1 MGRFLVSTPKVVV
14 VPKNKSFPFHAF
26 RFTFYLLSLCA
37 NINKEKLLD
46 VMLSRRV
53 LRTKVVKA
61 VYAHLQCEGATPA
74 ASEKNLIL
82 SIDRAYD
89 LYFHLLALV
98 PEIAEYA
105 AERIR
110 IGENKKLPTYDDL
123 HPNRKF
129 VENRVV
135 VRLAEDENL
144 QAELKRRKLSWKN
157 HRDLIVAL
165 YNALIRQPFY
175 LKYMASDER
184 SLREDAQLVSDIY
197 MTMLEE
203 FEPLES
209 VLEEQ
214 SALWNDDLGFILTMV
229 SRTIL
234 SIRESH
240 EEIKFLPQFKSDEDL
255 DYAKSLLRNSIA
267 GYDRIS
273 LLLDNSLSNW
283 DIERVAL
290 MDQIILVTA
299 IVEAENFPSIP
310 VRVTMNEYIDIAKCY
325 STNSSGSFINGVLDR
340 IIVRLTEEGK
350 IVKSGKGLL

>member
-1 MGRFLVSTPKVVV
+1 
-14 VPKNKSFPFHAF
+14 
-26 RFTFYLLSLCA
+26 
-37 NINKEKLLD
+37 
-46 VMLSRRV
+46 MLSRRV

-61 VYAHLQCEGATPA
+61 VYAHTQCEDMTPV
-74 ASEKNLIL
+74 ASEKNLVL

-129 VENRVV
+129 VENKVIA
-135 VRLAEDENL
+135 RLNEDEGI
-144 QAELKRRKLSWKN
+144 QAELKARKLSWKS

-175 LKYMASDER
+175 QKYMISEER
-184 SLREDAQLVSDIY
+184 SFREDAQLVSDIY

-203 FEPLES
+203 FEPLDR

-214 SALWNDDLGFILTMV
+214 SILWNDDLGYLLTMV

-234 SIRESH
+234 SMREGH
-240 EEIKFLPQFKSDEDL
+240 EAIKVMPQFKSEEDL
-255 DYAKSLLRNSIA
+255 DYAKALLRYAIG
-267 GYDRIS
+267 GYERIS
-273 LLLDNSLSNW
+273 MLLDNSMQNW

-299 IVEAENFPSIP
+299 IAEAENFPSIP

-325 STNSSGSFINGVLDR
+325 STESSGGFINGLLDK
-340 IIVRLTEEGK
+340 IITRLTDEGK

>member
-1 MGRFLVSTPKVVV
+1 
-14 VPKNKSFPFHAF
+14 
-26 RFTFYLLSLCA
+26 
-37 NINKEKLLD
+37 
-46 VMLSRRV
+46 MLSRRV

-61 VYAHLQCEGATPA
+61 VYAHQQCENMTPVT
-74 ASEKNLIL
+74 SEKNLVL

-129 VENRVV
+129 VENKVIA
-135 VRLAEDENL
+135 RLVEDENL
-144 QAELKRRKLSWKN
+144 QIELSNRKLSWKN

-175 LKYMASDER
+175 QKYMASEER
-184 SLREDAQLVSDIY
+184 SFREDAQLVSDIY

-203 FEPLES
+203 FEPLDS
-209 VLEEQ
+209 ALEEQ
-214 SALWNDDLGFILTMV
+214 SILWNDDLGFLLTMV

-234 SIRESH
+234 SMRESH
-240 EEIKFLPQFKSDEDL
+240 EAIKLMPQFKSEDDL
-255 DYAKSLLRNSIA
+255 DYAKKLLRYSIA

-273 LLLDNSLSNW
+273 LLLDGSMNNW

-290 MDQIILVTA
+290 MDKIILVTA
-299 IVEAENFPSIP
+299 ISEAENFTSIP
-310 VRVTMNEYIDIAKCY
+310 TRVTMNEYIDIAKSY
-325 STNSSGSFINGVLDR
+325 STESSGSFINGILDR
-340 IIVRLTEEGK
+340 IISQLVNDGK
-350 IVKSGKGLL
+350 IVKTGKGLL

>member
-1 MGRFLVSTPKVVV
+1 
-14 VPKNKSFPFHAF
+14 
-26 RFTFYLLSLCA
+26 
-37 NINKEKLLD
+37 
-46 VMLSRRV
+46 MLSRRV

-61 VYAHLQCEGATPA
+61 VYAHTQCEDMTPV
-74 ASEKNLIL
+74 ASEKNLVL

-110 IGENKKLPTYDDL
+110 IGENKKLPTYEDL

-129 VENRVV
+129 VENKVIA
-135 VRLAEDENL
+135 RLNEDEGI
-144 QAELKRRKLSWKN
+144 QAELKARKLSWKN

-175 LKYMASDER
+175 QKYMISEER
-184 SLREDAQLVSDIY
+184 SFREDAQLVSDIY

-203 FEPLES
+203 FEPLDR

-214 SALWNDDLGFILTMV
+214 SILWNDDLGFLLTMV

-234 SIRESH
+234 SMREAH
-240 EEIKFLPQFKSDEDL
+240 EAIKLMPQFKSEEDL
-255 DYAKSLLRNSIA
+255 DYAKSLLRNAIA
-267 GYDRIS
+267 GFERIS
-273 LLLDNSLSNW
+273 LLLDNSMQNW

-290 MDQIILVTA
+290 MDQIILITA
-299 IVEAENFPSIP
+299 IAEAENFPSIP

-325 STNSSGSFINGVLDR
+325 STDSSGGFINGLLDK
-340 IIVRLTEEGK
+340 IISRLTEEGK

>member
-1 MGRFLVSTPKVVV
+1 
-14 VPKNKSFPFHAF
+14 
-26 RFTFYLLSLCA
+26 
-37 NINKEKLLD
+37 
-46 VMLSRRV
+46 MLSRRL

-61 VYAHLQCEGATPA
+61 VYAHTQCEGLTPA
-74 ASEKNLIL
+74 ASEKNLVL

-129 VENRVV
+129 VENKVIA
-135 VRLAEDENL
+135 RLAEDENL
-144 QAELKRRKLSWKN
+144 QAEINSRKLSWKN

-165 YNALIRQPFY
+165 YNALIRQTFY
-175 LKYMASDER
+175 QKYMANAER
-184 SLREDAQLVSDIY
+184 SFREDAQLVSDIY

-209 VLEEQ
+209 ALEEQ
-214 SALWNDDLGFILTMV
+214 SILWNDDLGFLLTMV

-234 SIRESH
+234 SMRESH
-240 EEIKFLPQFKSDEDL
+240 ESIKLLPQFKSEEDL
-255 DYAKSLLRNSIA
+255 DYAKTLMRYTIA
-267 GYDRIS
+267 SYERIS
-273 LLLDNSLSNW
+273 LLLDQSMNNW

-290 MDQIILVTA
+290 MDKIILITA
-299 IVEAENFPSIP
+299 IAEAENFTSIP
-310 VRVTMNEYIDIAKCY
+310 VRVTMNEYIDISKYY
-325 STNSSGSFINGVLDR
+325 STESSGGFINGILDR
-340 IIVRLTEEGK
+340 IISTLTSEGK

>member
-1 MGRFLVSTPKVVV
+1 
-14 VPKNKSFPFHAF
+14 
-26 RFTFYLLSLCA
+26 
-37 NINKEKLLD
+37 
-46 VMLSRRV
+46 MLSRRI

-61 VYAHLQCEGATPA
+61 VYAHTQCEDLTPA
-74 ASEKNLIL
+74 ASEKNLLL

-129 VENRVV
+129 VENKVIA
-135 VRLAEDENL
+135 RLNEDEEL
-144 QAELKRRKLSWKN
+144 QAQLKARKLSWAN

-175 LKYMASDER
+175 QKYMLSPER
-184 SLREDAQLVSDIY
+184 SFREDAQLVSDIY

-203 FEPLES
+203 FEPLDR

-214 SALWNDDLGFILTMV
+214 SILWNDDLGFILTMV

-234 SIRESH
+234 SMREAH
-240 EEIKFLPQFKSDEDL
+240 EAIKLMPQFKSEEDL
-255 DYAKSLLRNSIA
+255 DYAKSLLRNAIA
-267 GYDRIS
+267 GFERIS
-273 LLLDNSLSNW
+273 LLLDNSMQNW

-290 MDQIILVTA
+290 MDQIILITA
-299 IVEAENFPSIP
+299 IAEAENFPSIP

-325 STNSSGSFINGVLDR
+325 STDSSGGFINGLLDR
-340 IIVRLTEEGK
+340 IIARLTEEGK

>member
-1 MGRFLVSTPKVVV
+1 
-14 VPKNKSFPFHAF
+14 
-26 RFTFYLLSLCA
+26 
-37 NINKEKLLD
+37 
-46 VMLSRRV
+46 MLSRRV

-61 VYAHLQCEGATPA
+61 VYAHTQCEGLTPV
-74 ASEKNLIL
+74 ASEKNLVA
-82 SIDRAYD
+82 SIDKAYD

-129 VENRVV
+129 VENKVIA
-135 VRLAEDENL
+135 RLNEDEEL
-144 QAELKRRKLSWKN
+144 QAQLKARKLSWAN

-175 LKYMASDER
+175 QKYMLSPER
-184 SLREDAQLVSDIY
+184 SFREDAQLVSDIY

-203 FEPLES
+203 FEPLDR

-214 SALWNDDLGFILTMV
+214 SILWNDDLGFLLTMV

-234 SIRESH
+234 SMREAH
-240 EEIKFLPQFKSDEDL
+240 EAIKLMPQFKSEEDL
-255 DYAKSLLRNSIA
+255 DYAKSLLRNAIA
-267 GYDRIS
+267 GFERIS
-273 LLLDNSLSNW
+273 LLLDNSMQNW

-290 MDQIILVTA
+290 MDQIILITA
-299 IVEAENFPSIP
+299 IAEAENFPSIP

-325 STNSSGSFINGVLDR
+325 STDSSGGFINGLLDK
-340 IIVRLTEEGK
+340 IISRLTEEGK

>member
-1 MGRFLVSTPKVVV
+1 
-14 VPKNKSFPFHAF
+14 
-26 RFTFYLLSLCA
+26 
-37 NINKEKLLD
+37 
-46 VMLSRRV
+46 MLSRRL

-61 VYAHLQCEGATPA
+61 VYAHMQCEGATPM
-74 ASEKNLIL
+74 ASEKSLL
-82 SIDRAYD
+82 QSIDRAYD

-135 VRLAEDENL
+135 VRLAEDEAL
-144 QAELKRRKLSWKN
+144 QAELKSRKLSWAN
-157 HRDLIVAL
+157 NEDLIVAL

-175 LKYMASDER
+175 QKYMLSEER
-184 SLREDAQLVSDIY
+184 SFREDAQLVSDIY
-197 MTMLEE
+197 MNMLEE

-209 VLEEQ
+209 ALEEQ
-214 SALWNDDLGFILTMV
+214 SVLWNDDLGFMLTMV

-234 SIRESH
+234 SMREAH
-240 EEIKFLPQFKSDEDL
+240 ESIKLMPQFKSEEDL
-255 DYAKSLLRNSIA
+255 DYSKSLLRNTIA
-267 GYDRIS
+267 SYERVA
-273 LLLDNSLSNW
+273 LMLDNSMSNW

-290 MDQIILVTA
+290 MDKIILITA
-299 IVEAENFPSIP
+299 IAEAENFPSIP
-310 VRVTMNEYIDIAKCY
+310 VRVTMNEFIDIAKCY
-325 STNSSGSFINGVLDR
+325 STSSSGSFINGVLDKM
-340 IIVRLTEEGK
+340 ISQLVEEGK

>member
-1 MGRFLVSTPKVVV
+1 
-14 VPKNKSFPFHAF
+14 
-26 RFTFYLLSLCA
+26 
-37 NINKEKLLD
+37 
-46 VMLSRRV
+46 MLSRRI

-61 VYAHLQCEGATPA
+61 VYAHTQCEGLTPV
-74 ASEKNLIL
+74 ASEKNLVL

-129 VENRVV
+129 VDNKVIA
-135 VRLAEDENL
+135 RLVEDEGL
-144 QAELKRRKLSWKN
+144 QAEISARKLSWKDN
-157 HRDLIVAL
+157 RDLIVAL
-165 YNALIRQPFY
+165 YNALVRQPFY
-175 LKYMASDER
+175 MKYMASDEC
-184 SLREDAQLVSDIY
+184 SFREDAQLVSDIY

-209 VLEEQ
+209 ALEAQ
-214 SALWNDDLGFILTMV
+214 SILWNDDLGFILTMV

-234 SIRESH
+234 SMRESH
-240 EEIKFLPQFKSDEDL
+240 EEIKLMEQFKSEDDL
-255 DYAKSLLRNSIA
+255 DYAKTLLRYTIA
-267 GYDRIS
+267 GYERIS
-273 LLLDNSLSNW
+273 LLLDNSLQNW

-290 MDQIILVTA
+290 MDQIILITA
-299 IVEAENFPSIP
+299 IAEAESFSSIP

-325 STNSSGSFINGVLDR
+325 STNSSGGFINGILDR
-340 IIVRLTEEGK
+340 IIARLTDEGK

>member
-1 MGRFLVSTPKVVV
+1 
-14 VPKNKSFPFHAF
+14 
-26 RFTFYLLSLCA
+26 
-37 NINKEKLLD
+37 
-46 VMLSRRV
+46 MLSRRI

-61 VYAHLQCEGATPA
+61 VYAHTQCENITPLT
-74 ASEKNLIL
+74 SEKNLVL

-129 VENRVV
+129 VENKVV
-135 VRLAEDENL
+135 ARLAEDENL
-144 QAELKRRKLSWKN
+144 QVELKNRKLSWSN

-165 YNALIRQPFY
+165 YNALIRQPFFQ
-175 LKYMASDER
+175 KYMLSEER
-184 SLREDAQLVSDIY
+184 SFREDAQLVSDIY

-203 FEPLES
+203 FEPLDR

-214 SALWNDDLGFILTMV
+214 SILWNDDLGFLLTMV

-234 SIRESH
+234 SMREKH
-240 EEIKFLPQFKSDEDL
+240 ESIKLMPQFKSEEDL
-255 DYAKSLLRNSIA
+255 DYAKSLLRHAIA
-267 GYDRIS
+267 SHERIS
-273 LLLDNSLSNW
+273 LLLDNSMKNW

-290 MDQIILVTA
+290 MDKLILVTA
-299 IVEAENFPSIP
+299 IAEAENFPSIP

-325 STNSSGSFINGVLDR
+325 STESSGGFINGLLDK
-340 IIVRLTEEGK
+340 IIARLTDEGK

>member
-1 MGRFLVSTPKVVV
+1 
-14 VPKNKSFPFHAF
+14 
-26 RFTFYLLSLCA
+26 
-37 NINKEKLLD
+37 
-46 VMLSRRV
+46 MLSRRI

-61 VYAHLQCEGATPA
+61 VYAHTQCEGITPA
-74 ASEKNLIL
+74 ASEKNLVA
-82 SIDRAYD
+82 SINKAYD

-129 VENRVV
+129 VDNKVIA
-135 VRLAEDENL
+135 RLVEDGGL
-144 QAELKRRKLSWKN
+144 QAEISARKLSWKDN
-157 HRDLIVAL
+157 RDLIVAL
-165 YNALIRQPFY
+165 YNALVRQPFY
-175 LKYMASDER
+175 MKYMASDEC
-184 SLREDAQLVSDIY
+184 SFREDAQLVSDIY

-209 VLEEQ
+209 ALEAQ
-214 SALWNDDLGFILTMV
+214 SILWNDDLGFILTMV

-234 SIRESH
+234 SMRESH
-240 EEIKFLPQFKSDEDL
+240 EEIKLMEQFKSEDDL
-255 DYAKSLLRNSIA
+255 DYAKTLLRYTIA
-267 GYDRIS
+267 GYERIS
-273 LLLDNSLSNW
+273 LLLDNSLQNW

-290 MDQIILVTA
+290 MDQIILITA
-299 IVEAENFPSIP
+299 IAEAESFSSIP

-325 STNSSGSFINGVLDR
+325 STLSSGGFINGILDR
-340 IIVRLTEEGK
+340 IIARLTDEGK

>member
-1 MGRFLVSTPKVVV
+1 LTPV
-14 VPKNKSFPFHAF
+14 
-26 RFTFYLLSLCA
+26 
-37 NINKEKLLD
+37 
-46 VMLSRRV
+46 
-53 LRTKVVKA
+53 
-61 VYAHLQCEGATPA
+61 
-74 ASEKNLIL
+74 ASEKNLVL

-129 VENRVV
+129 VENKVV
-135 VRLAEDENL
+135 VRLAEDEEL
-144 QAELKRRKLSWKN
+144 QAELKARKLSWKN

-175 LKYMASDER
+175 QKYMLSEER
-184 SLREDAQLVSDIY
+184 SFREDAQLVSDIY

-209 VLEEQ
+209 ALEEQ
-214 SALWNDDLGFILTMV
+214 SALWNDDLGFLLTMV
-229 SRTIL
+229 SRTVL
-234 SIRESH
+234 SMRETH
-240 EEIKFLPQFKSDEDL
+240 ESIKLMPQFKSDEDL
-255 DYAKSLLRNSIA
+255 DYAKTLLRNAIA

-273 LLLDNSLSNW
+273 LLLDNSMNNW

-299 IVEAENFPSIP
+299 IAEAENFPSIP

-325 STNSSGSFINGVLDR
+325 STASSGSFINGVLDK
-340 IIVRLTEEGK
+340 IISSLTAEGK

>member
-1 MGRFLVSTPKVVV
+1 
-14 VPKNKSFPFHAF
+14 
-26 RFTFYLLSLCA
+26 
-37 NINKEKLLD
+37 
-46 VMLSRRV
+46 MLSRRI

-61 VYAHLQCEGATPA
+61 VYAHTQCEGLTPV
-74 ASEKNLIL
+74 ASEKNLVL

-129 VENRVV
+129 VENKVIA
-135 VRLAEDENL
+135 RLNEDEEL
-144 QAELKRRKLSWKN
+144 QAQLKARKLSWAN

-175 LKYMASDER
+175 QKYMASEER
-184 SLREDAQLVSDIY
+184 SFREDAQLVSDIY

-203 FEPLES
+203 FEPLDR

-214 SALWNDDLGFILTMV
+214 SILWNDDLGFLLTMV

-234 SIRESH
+234 SMREHH
-240 EEIKFLPQFKSDEDL
+240 EAIKLMPQFKSEEDL
-255 DYAKSLLRNSIA
+255 DYAKSLLRNAIA
-267 GYDRIS
+267 GFERIS
-273 LLLDNSLSNW
+273 LLLDNSMQNW

-299 IVEAENFPSIP
+299 IAEAENFPSIP

-325 STNSSGSFINGVLDR
+325 STDSSGGFINGLLDR
-340 IIVRLTEEGK
+340 IIARLTDEGK

>member
-1 MGRFLVSTPKVVV
+1 
-14 VPKNKSFPFHAF
+14 
-26 RFTFYLLSLCA
+26 
-37 NINKEKLLD
+37 
-46 VMLSRRV
+46 MLSRRI

-61 VYAHLQCEGATPA
+61 VYAHTQCEGLTPV
-74 ASEKNLIL
+74 ASEKNLVT
-82 SIDRAYD
+82 SIDKAYD

-98 PEIAEYA
+98 SEIAEYA

-129 VENRVV
+129 VENKVIA
-135 VRLAEDENL
+135 RLNEDEEL
-144 QAELKRRKLSWKN
+144 QAQLKARKLSWAN

-165 YNALIRQPFY
+165 YNALNRQPFY
-175 LKYMASDER
+175 MKYMASDER
-184 SLREDAQLVSDIY
+184 SFREDAQLVSDIY

-203 FEPLES
+203 FEPLDR

-214 SALWNDDLGFILTMV
+214 SILWNDDLGFLLTMV

-234 SIRESH
+234 SMREAH
-240 EEIKFLPQFKSDEDL
+240 EAIKLMPQFKSEEDL
-255 DYAKSLLRNSIA
+255 DYAKSLLRNAIA
-267 GYDRIS
+267 GFERIS
-273 LLLDNSLSNW
+273 LLLDNSMQNW

-290 MDQIILVTA
+290 MDQIILITA
-299 IVEAENFPSIP
+299 IAEAENFPSIP

-325 STNSSGSFINGVLDR
+325 STDSSGGFINGLLDR
-340 IIVRLTEEGK
+340 IIARLTDEGK

>member
-1 MGRFLVSTPKVVV
+1 M
-14 VPKNKSFPFHAF
+14 
-26 RFTFYLLSLCA
+26 
-37 NINKEKLLD
+37 
-46 VMLSRRV
+46 
-53 LRTKVVKA
+53 
-61 VYAHLQCEGATPA
+61 YAHTQCEGLTPV
-74 ASEKNLIL
+74 ASEKNLVL

-129 VENRVV
+129 VENKVV
-135 VRLAEDENL
+135 VRLAEDEEL
-144 QAELKRRKLSWKN
+144 QAELKARKLSWKN

-175 LKYMASDER
+175 QKYMLSKER
-184 SLREDAQLVSDIY
+184 SFREDAQLVSDIY

-203 FEPLES
+203 FEPLDR

-214 SALWNDDLGFILTMV
+214 SILWNDDLGFLLTMV
-229 SRTIL
+229 SRTVL
-234 SIRESH
+234 SMREHH
-240 EEIKFLPQFKSDEDL
+240 ESIKFMPQFKSDEDL
-255 DYAKSLLRNSIA
+255 DYAKSLLRFAIA
-267 GYDRIS
+267 GYERIS
-273 LLLDNSLSNW
+273 MLLDNSMQNW

-299 IVEAENFPSIP
+299 IAEAENFPSIP

-325 STNSSGSFINGVLDR
+325 STESSGSFINGLLDR
-340 IIVRLTEEGK
+340 LISQLTEEGK

>member
-1 MGRFLVSTPKVVV
+1 
-14 VPKNKSFPFHAF
+14 
-26 RFTFYLLSLCA
+26 
-37 NINKEKLLD
+37 
-46 VMLSRRV
+46 MLSRRV

-61 VYAHLQCEGATPA
+61 VYAHTQCEGLTPA
-74 ASEKNLIL
+74 ASEKNLVL

-129 VENRVV
+129 VENKVIA
-135 VRLAEDENL
+135 RLNEDEGL
-144 QAELKRRKLSWKN
+144 QAELKARKLSWAN

-165 YNALIRQPFY
+165 YNALVRQPFY
-175 LKYMASDER
+175 QKYMLSEER
-184 SLREDAQLVSDIY
+184 SFREDAQLVSDIY

-203 FEPLES
+203 FEPLDR

-214 SALWNDDLGFILTMV
+214 SILWNDDLGYLLTMV

-234 SIRESH
+234 SMREHH
-240 EEIKFLPQFKSDEDL
+240 EAVKLMPQFKSEEDL
-255 DYAKSLLRNSIA
+255 DYAKALLRYAIA
-267 GYDRIS
+267 GYERIS
-273 LLLDNSLSNW
+273 MLLDNSMQNW

-290 MDQIILVTA
+290 MDKIILVTA
-299 IVEAENFPSIP
+299 IAEAENFPSIP

-325 STNSSGSFINGVLDR
+325 STESSGGFINGLLDR
-340 IIVRLTEEGK
+340 IIARLTEEGK

>member
-1 MGRFLVSTPKVVV
+1 
-14 VPKNKSFPFHAF
+14 
-26 RFTFYLLSLCA
+26 
-37 NINKEKLLD
+37 
-46 VMLSRRV
+46 MLSRRV

-61 VYAHLQCEGATPA
+61 VYAHIQCEGLTPVV
-74 ASEKNLIL
+74 SEKNLVT

-98 PEIAEYA
+98 PEVAEYA

-129 VENRVV
+129 VENKVIL
-135 VRLAEDENL
+135 RLAEDEGL
-144 QAELKRRKLSWKN
+144 RTELKARKLSWKD

-175 LKYMASDER
+175 QKYMLSEVR
-184 SLREDAQLVSDIY
+184 SFREDAQLVSDIY

-203 FEPLES
+203 FEPLET

-214 SALWNDDLGFILTMV
+214 SVLWNDDLGFLLTMV

-234 SIRESH
+234 SMSEKRDT
-240 EEIKFLPQFKSDEDL
+240 IKLMPQFKSDEDL
-255 DYAKSLLRNSIA
+255 DYAKSLLRYAIA

-273 LLLDNSLSNW
+273 LLLDNSMRNW

-290 MDQIILVTA
+290 MDKIILVTA
-299 IVEAENFPSIP
+299 IAEAENFPSIP

-325 STNSSGSFINGVLDR
+325 STESSGSFINGVLDR
-340 IIVRLTEEGK
+340 MINQLTEEGK

>member
-1 MGRFLVSTPKVVV
+1 
-14 VPKNKSFPFHAF
+14 
-26 RFTFYLLSLCA
+26 
-37 NINKEKLLD
+37 
-46 VMLSRRV
+46 MLSRRI

-61 VYAHLQCEGATPA
+61 VYAHTQCEGLTPV
-74 ASEKNLIL
+74 ASEKNLVT
-82 SIDRAYD
+82 SIDKAYD

-129 VENRVV
+129 VENKVV
-135 VRLAEDENL
+135 VRLAEDEEL
-144 QAELKRRKLSWKN
+144 QAQLKARKLSWAN

-175 LKYMASDER
+175 QKYMASEER
-184 SLREDAQLVSDIY
+184 SFRQDAQLVSDIY

-209 VLEEQ
+209 ALEAQ
-214 SALWNDDLGFILTMV
+214 SILWNDDLGYLLTMV
-229 SRTIL
+229 SRTVL
-234 SIRESH
+234 SMREGH
-240 EEIKFLPQFKSDEDL
+240 DAIKFMEQFKSEEDL
-255 DYAKSLLRNSIA
+255 DYAKALLRFTIA
-267 GYDRIS
+267 SYDRIS
-273 LLLDNSLSNW
+273 LLLDNSMQNW

-290 MDQIILVTA
+290 MDQIILITA
-299 IVEAENFPSIP
+299 IAEAENFPSIP

-325 STNSSGSFINGVLDR
+325 STESSGSFINGILDR
-340 IIVRLTEEGK
+340 IITRLTEEGK

>member
-1 MGRFLVSTPKVVV
+1 
-14 VPKNKSFPFHAF
+14 
-26 RFTFYLLSLCA
+26 
-37 NINKEKLLD
+37 
-46 VMLSRRV
+46 MLSRRV

-61 VYAHLQCEGATPA
+61 VYAHTQCEGLTPA
-74 ASEKNLIL
+74 ASEKNLVN
-82 SIDRAYD
+82 SIDKAYD

-129 VENRVV
+129 VENKVIA
-135 VRLAEDENL
+135 RLNEDEEL
-144 QAELKRRKLSWKN
+144 QAQLKARKLSWAN

-175 LKYMASDER
+175 MKYMASDER
-184 SLREDAQLVSDIY
+184 SFREDAQLVSDIY

-203 FEPLES
+203 FEPLDR

-214 SALWNDDLGFILTMV
+214 SILWNDDLGFLLTMV

-234 SIRESH
+234 SMREAH
-240 EEIKFLPQFKSDEDL
+240 EAIKLMPQFKSEEDL
-255 DYAKSLLRNSIA
+255 DYAKSLLRYTIA

-273 LLLDNSLSNW
+273 LLLDNSMNNW

-299 IVEAENFPSIP
+299 IAEAENFTSIP

-325 STNSSGSFINGVLDR
+325 STDSSGGFINGLLDR
-340 IIVRLTEEGK
+340 IIARLTDEGK

>member
-1 MGRFLVSTPKVVV
+1 
-14 VPKNKSFPFHAF
+14 
-26 RFTFYLLSLCA
+26 
-37 NINKEKLLD
+37 
-46 VMLSRRV
+46 MLSRRV

-61 VYAHLQCEGATPA
+61 VYAHTQCEGLTPV
-74 ASEKNLIL
+74 ASEKNLVA
-82 SIDRAYD
+82 SIDKAYD

-129 VENRVV
+129 VENKVIA
-135 VRLAEDENL
+135 RLNEDEEL
-144 QAELKRRKLSWKN
+144 QAQLKARKLSWAN

-175 LKYMASDER
+175 MKYMASDER
-184 SLREDAQLVSDIY
+184 SFREDAQLVSDIY

-203 FEPLES
+203 FEPLDR

-214 SALWNDDLGFILTMV
+214 SILWNDDLGFLLTMV

-234 SIRESH
+234 SMREAH
-240 EEIKFLPQFKSDEDL
+240 EAIKLMPQFKSEEDL
-255 DYAKSLLRNSIA
+255 DYAKSLLRNAIA
-267 GYDRIS
+267 GFERIS
-273 LLLDNSLSNW
+273 LLLDNSMQNW

-290 MDQIILVTA
+290 MDQIILITA
-299 IVEAENFPSIP
+299 IAEAENFPSIP

-325 STNSSGSFINGVLDR
+325 STDSSGGFINGLLDR
-340 IIVRLTEEGK
+340 IIARLTEEGK

>member
-1 MGRFLVSTPKVVV
+1 
-14 VPKNKSFPFHAF
+14 
-26 RFTFYLLSLCA
+26 
-37 NINKEKLLD
+37 
-46 VMLSRRV
+46 MLSRRV

-61 VYAHLQCEGATPA
+61 VYAHMQCEGLTPV
-74 ASEKNLIL
+74 ASEKNLVL

-129 VENRVV
+129 VQNKVV
-135 VRLAEDENL
+135 VRLAEDELL
-144 QAELKRRKLSWKN
+144 QAELKKRKLSWTN
-157 HRDLIVAL
+157 NRDLIVAL
-165 YNALIRQPFY
+165 YNALVRQPFY
-175 LKYMASDER
+175 QKYMLSEQH
-184 SLREDAQLVSDIY
+184 SFREDAQLVSDIY

-203 FEPLES
+203 FEPLENA
-209 VLEEQ
+209 LEEQ
-214 SALWNDDLGFILTMV
+214 SVLWNDDLGFLLTMV

-234 SIRESH
+234 SMRENH
-240 EEIKFLPQFKSDEDL
+240 ETIKLMPQFKSDEDL
-255 DYAKSLLRNSIA
+255 DYAKSLLRYTIA

-273 LLLDNSLSNW
+273 MLIDNTMSNW

-299 IVEAENFPSIP
+299 IAEAENFPSIP

-325 STNSSGSFINGVLDR
+325 STESSGSFINGLLDK
-340 IIVRLTEEGK
+340 IISQLTEDGE

>member
-1 MGRFLVSTPKVVV
+1 
-14 VPKNKSFPFHAF
+14 
-26 RFTFYLLSLCA
+26 
-37 NINKEKLLD
+37 
-46 VMLSRRV
+46 MLSRRV

-61 VYAHLQCEGATPA
+61 VYAHTQCEGLTPV
-74 ASEKNLIL
+74 ASEKNLVA
-82 SIDRAYD
+82 SIDKAYD

-129 VENRVV
+129 VENKVIA
-135 VRLAEDENL
+135 RLNEDEEL
-144 QAELKRRKLSWKN
+144 QAQLKARKLSWAN

-175 LKYMASDER
+175 MKYMASDER
-184 SLREDAQLVSDIY
+184 SFREDAQLVSDIY

-203 FEPLES
+203 FEPLDR

-214 SALWNDDLGFILTMV
+214 SILWNDDLGFLLTMV

-234 SIRESH
+234 SMREAH
-240 EEIKFLPQFKSDEDL
+240 EAVKLMPQFKSEEDL
-255 DYAKSLLRNSIA
+255 DYAKSLLRNAIA
-267 GYDRIS
+267 GFERIS
-273 LLLDNSLSNW
+273 LLLDNSMQNW

-299 IVEAENFPSIP
+299 IAEAENFPSIP

-325 STNSSGSFINGVLDR
+325 STDSSGGFINGLLDK
-340 IIVRLTEEGK
+340 IISRLTEEGK

>member
-1 MGRFLVSTPKVVV
+1 
-14 VPKNKSFPFHAF
+14 
-26 RFTFYLLSLCA
+26 
-37 NINKEKLLD
+37 
-46 VMLSRRV
+46 MLSRRV

-61 VYAHLQCEGATPA
+61 VYAHTQCEGITPVT
-74 ASEKNLIL
+74 SEKNLVL

-129 VENRVV
+129 VENKVIA
-135 VRLAEDENL
+135 RLSEDEEL
-144 QAELKRRKLSWKN
+144 QAQLKARKLSWAN

-175 LKYMASDER
+175 QKYMLSEER
-184 SLREDAQLVSDIY
+184 SFREDAQLVSDIY

-203 FEPLES
+203 FEPLDR

-214 SALWNDDLGFILTMV
+214 SILWNDDLGYLLTMV

-234 SIRESH
+234 SMREHH
-240 EEIKFLPQFKSDEDL
+240 EAIKLMPQFKSEEDL
-255 DYAKSLLRNSIA
+255 DYAKSLLRYAIG
-267 GYDRIS
+267 GYERIS
-273 LLLDNSLSNW
+273 MLLDNSMQNW

-299 IVEAENFPSIP
+299 IAEAENFPSIP

-325 STNSSGSFINGVLDR
+325 STESSGGFINGLLDR
-340 IIVRLTEEGK
+340 IIARLTEEGK

>member
-1 MGRFLVSTPKVVV
+1 
-14 VPKNKSFPFHAF
+14 
-26 RFTFYLLSLCA
+26 
-37 NINKEKLLD
+37 
-46 VMLSRRV
+46 MLSRRI

-61 VYAHLQCEGATPA
+61 VYAHTQCEGITPV
-74 ASEKNLIL
+74 ASEKNLVA
-82 SIDRAYD
+82 SINKAYD

-129 VENRVV
+129 VDNKVIA
-135 VRLAEDENL
+135 RLVEDEGL
-144 QAELKRRKLSWKN
+144 QSEIAARKLSWKDN
-157 HRDLIVAL
+157 RDLIVAL
-165 YNALIRQPFY
+165 YNALVRQPFY
-175 LKYMASDER
+175 MKYMASDER
-184 SLREDAQLVSDIY
+184 SFREDAQLVSDIY

-209 VLEEQ
+209 ALEAQ
-214 SALWNDDLGFILTMV
+214 SILWNDDLGFILTMV

-234 SIRESH
+234 SMRESH
-240 EEIKFLPQFKSDEDL
+240 EEIKLMEQFKSEEDL
-255 DYAKSLLRNSIA
+255 DYAKTLLRYAVA
-267 GYDRIS
+267 GYERIS
-273 LLLDNSLSNW
+273 LMLDNSLQNW

-290 MDQIILVTA
+290 MDQIILITA
-299 IVEAENFPSIP
+299 IAEAESFASIP

-325 STNSSGSFINGVLDR
+325 STESSGGFINGILDR
-340 IIVRLTEEGK
+340 IIARLTDEGK

>member
-1 MGRFLVSTPKVVV
+1 
-14 VPKNKSFPFHAF
+14 
-26 RFTFYLLSLCA
+26 
-37 NINKEKLLD
+37 
-46 VMLSRRV
+46 MLSRRI

-61 VYAHLQCEGATPA
+61 VYAHTQCENITPLT
-74 ASEKNLIL
+74 SEKNLVL

-129 VENRVV
+129 VENKVV
-135 VRLAEDENL
+135 ARLAEDENL
-144 QAELKRRKLSWKN
+144 QVELKNRKLSWSN

-175 LKYMASDER
+175 QKYMLSEER
-184 SLREDAQLVSDIY
+184 SFREDAQLVSDIY

-203 FEPLES
+203 FEPLDR

-214 SALWNDDLGFILTMV
+214 SILWNDDLGFLLTMV

-234 SIRESH
+234 SMREKH
-240 EEIKFLPQFKSDEDL
+240 ESIKLMPQFKSEEDL
-255 DYAKSLLRNSIA
+255 DYAKSLLRHAIA
-267 GYDRIS
+267 SHERIS
-273 LLLDNSLSNW
+273 LLLDNSMKNW

-290 MDQIILVTA
+290 MDKLILVTA
-299 IVEAENFPSIP
+299 IAEAENFPSIP

-325 STNSSGSFINGVLDR
+325 STESSGSFINGILDR
-340 IIVRLTEEGK
+340 IISQLTAEGK
-350 IVKSGKGLL
+350 IIKSGKGLL

>member
-1 MGRFLVSTPKVVV
+1 
-14 VPKNKSFPFHAF
+14 
-26 RFTFYLLSLCA
+26 
-37 NINKEKLLD
+37 
-46 VMLSRRV
+46 MLSRRI

-61 VYAHLQCEGATPA
+61 VYAYTQCEGITPV
-74 ASEKNLIL
+74 ASEKNLVA
-82 SIDRAYD
+82 SINKAYD

-129 VENRVV
+129 IENKVIA
-135 VRLAEDENL
+135 RLVEDEGL
-144 QAELKRRKLSWKN
+144 QEELKNRKLSWAN

-165 YNALIRQPFY
+165 YNALIRQTFY
-175 LKYMASDER
+175 QKYMQSEER
-184 SLREDAQLVSDIY
+184 SFRQDAQLVSDIY

-209 VLEEQ
+209 ALEAQ
-214 SALWNDDLGFILTMV
+214 SILWNDDLGFLLTMV

-234 SIRESH
+234 SMREGH
-240 EEIKFLPQFKSDEDL
+240 EAIKLMPQFKSEEDL

-267 GYDRIS
+267 SYDRIS
-273 LLLDNSLSNW
+273 LLLDNAMNNW

-290 MDQIILVTA
+290 MDKIILVTA
-299 IVEAENFPSIP
+299 IAEAENFPSIP

-325 STNSSGSFINGVLDR
+325 STESSGGFINGILDK
-340 IIVRLTEEGK
+340 IIARLTDEGK

>member
-1 MGRFLVSTPKVVV
+1 
-14 VPKNKSFPFHAF
+14 
-26 RFTFYLLSLCA
+26 
-37 NINKEKLLD
+37 
-46 VMLSRRV
+46 MLSRRI

-61 VYAHLQCEGATPA
+61 VYAHTQCEDLTPA
-74 ASEKNLIL
+74 ISEKNLVL
-82 SIDRAYD
+82 SINRAYD

-129 VENRVV
+129 VENKVV
-135 VRLAEDENL
+135 VRLAEDEEL
-144 QAELKRRKLSWKN
+144 QAELKSRKLSWKN

-175 LKYMASDER
+175 QKYMQSADR
-184 SLREDAQLVSDIY
+184 SFREDAQLVSDIY

-203 FEPLES
+203 FEPLDR

-214 SALWNDDLGFILTMV
+214 SILWNDDLGFLLTMV

-234 SIRESH
+234 SMRESH
-240 EEIKFLPQFKSDEDL
+240 EAVKFLPQFKSDEDL
-255 DYAKSLLRNSIA
+255 EFAKSLLRNSIA
-267 GYDRIS
+267 SYERIS
-273 LLLDNSLSNW
+273 LLLDNSMKNW

-290 MDQIILVTA
+290 MDQIIL
-299 IVEAENFPSIP
+299 IVALSEAENFPSIP

-325 STNSSGSFINGVLDR
+325 STESSGGFINGLLDK
-340 IIVRLTEEGK
+340 IISRLTEEGK

>member
-1 MGRFLVSTPKVVV
+1 
-14 VPKNKSFPFHAF
+14 
-26 RFTFYLLSLCA
+26 
-37 NINKEKLLD
+37 
-46 VMLSRRV
+46 MLSRRI

-61 VYAHLQCEGATPA
+61 VYAHTQCEGITPV
-74 ASEKNLIL
+74 ASEKNLVA
-82 SIDRAYD
+82 SINKAYD

-129 VENRVV
+129 VENKVIA
-135 VRLAEDENL
+135 RLNEDEEL
-144 QAELKRRKLSWKN
+144 QAQLKARKLSWAN

-175 LKYMASDER
+175 MKYMASDER
-184 SLREDAQLVSDIY
+184 SFREDAQLVSDIY

-203 FEPLES
+203 FEPLDR

-214 SALWNDDLGFILTMV
+214 SILWNDDLGFLLTMV
-229 SRTIL
+229 SRTTL
-234 SIRESH
+234 SMREAH
-240 EEIKFLPQFKSDEDL
+240 EAIKLMPQFKSEEDL
-255 DYAKSLLRNSIA
+255 DYAKSLLRNAIT
-267 GYDRIS
+267 GFERIS
-273 LLLDNSLSNW
+273 LLLDNSMQNW

-290 MDQIILVTA
+290 MDQIILITA
-299 IVEAENFPSIP
+299 IAEAENFPSIP

-325 STNSSGSFINGVLDR
+325 STDSSGGFINGLLDR
-340 IIVRLTEEGK
+340 IIARLTDEGK

>member
-1 MGRFLVSTPKVVV
+1 
-14 VPKNKSFPFHAF
+14 
-26 RFTFYLLSLCA
+26 
-37 NINKEKLLD
+37 
-46 VMLSRRV
+46 MLSRRV

-61 VYAHLQCEGATPA
+61 VYAHTQCEDLTPA
-74 ASEKNLIL
+74 ASEKNLVL

-129 VENRVV
+129 VENKVII
-135 VRLAEDENL
+135 RLAEDENL
-144 QAELKRRKLSWKN
+144 QNELKARKLSWKN

-175 LKYMASDER
+175 QKYMLSEER
-184 SLREDAQLVSDIY
+184 SFREDAQFVSDIY
-197 MTMLEE
+197 MTILEE
-203 FEPLES
+203 FEPLET

-214 SALWNDDLGFILTMV
+214 SALWNDDLGFLLTMV
-229 SRTIL
+229 SRTVL
-234 SIRESH
+234 SMRETH
-240 EEIKFLPQFKSDEDL
+240 ETVKLMPQFKSEEDL
-255 DYAKSLLRNSIA
+255 DYAKALLRYTIA

-273 LLLDNSLSNW
+273 LLLDNSMSNW

-290 MDQIILVTA
+290 MDKIILVTA
-299 IVEAENFPSIP
+299 IAEAENFPSIP

-325 STNSSGSFINGVLDR
+325 STASSGSFINGVLDKM
-340 IIVRLTEEGK
+340 INRLTEEGK
-350 IVKSGKGLL
+350 IIKSGKGLL

>member
-1 MGRFLVSTPKVVV
+1 
-14 VPKNKSFPFHAF
+14 
-26 RFTFYLLSLCA
+26 
-37 NINKEKLLD
+37 
-46 VMLSRRV
+46 MLSRRV

-61 VYAHLQCEGATPA
+61 VYAHIQCEGLTPVV
-74 ASEKNLIL
+74 SEKNLVT

-129 VENRVV
+129 VENKVIL
-135 VRLAEDENL
+135 RLAEDEGL
-144 QAELKRRKLSWKN
+144 QTELKARKLSWKD

-175 LKYMASDER
+175 QKYMLSEVR
-184 SLREDAQLVSDIY
+184 SFREDAQLVSDIY

-203 FEPLES
+203 FEPLET

-214 SALWNDDLGFILTMV
+214 SVLWNDDLGFLLTMV

-234 SIRESH
+234 SMSEKRDT
-240 EEIKFLPQFKSDEDL
+240 IKLMPQFKSDEDL
-255 DYAKSLLRNSIA
+255 DYAKSLLRYAIA

-273 LLLDNSLSNW
+273 LLLDNPMRNW

-290 MDQIILVTA
+290 MDKIILVTDIA
-299 IVEAENFPSIP
+299 EAESFPSIP

-325 STNSSGSFINGVLDR
+325 STESSGSFINGVLDR
-340 IIVRLTEEGK
+340 MINQLTEEGK

>member
-1 MGRFLVSTPKVVV
+1 
-14 VPKNKSFPFHAF
+14 
-26 RFTFYLLSLCA
+26 
-37 NINKEKLLD
+37 
-46 VMLSRRV
+46 MLSRRV

-61 VYAHLQCEGATPA
+61 VYAHTQCEGLTPV
-74 ASEKNLIL
+74 ASEKNLVA
-82 SIDRAYD
+82 SIDKAYD

-129 VENRVV
+129 VENKVIA
-135 VRLAEDENL
+135 RLNEDEEL
-144 QAELKRRKLSWKN
+144 QAQLKARKLSWAN
-157 HRDLIVAL
+157 HCDLIVAL

-175 LKYMASDER
+175 MKYMASDER
-184 SLREDAQLVSDIY
+184 SFREDAQLVSDIY

-203 FEPLES
+203 FEPLDR

-214 SALWNDDLGFILTMV
+214 SILWNDDLGFLLTMV

-234 SIRESH
+234 SMREGH
-240 EEIKFLPQFKSDEDL
+240 EAIKLMPQYKSEEDL
-255 DYAKSLLRNSIA
+255 DYAKSLLRNAIA
-267 GYDRIS
+267 GFERIS
-273 LLLDNSLSNW
+273 LLLDNSMQNW

-290 MDQIILVTA
+290 MDQIILITA
-299 IVEAENFPSIP
+299 IAEAENFPSIP

-325 STNSSGSFINGVLDR
+325 STDSSGGFINGLLDK
-340 IIVRLTEEGK
+340 IISRLTEEGK

>member
-1 MGRFLVSTPKVVV
+1 
-14 VPKNKSFPFHAF
+14 
-26 RFTFYLLSLCA
+26 
-37 NINKEKLLD
+37 
-46 VMLSRRV
+46 MLSRRV

-61 VYAHLQCEGATPA
+61 VYAHTQCEGITPA
-74 ASEKNLIL
+74 ASEKNLVL
-82 SIDRAYD
+82 SINRAYD

-129 VENRVV
+129 VENKVIA
-135 VRLAEDENL
+135 RLVEDEGL
-144 QAELKRRKLSWKN
+144 QAELKSRKLSWAN

-165 YNALIRQPFY
+165 YNALIRQTFY
-175 LKYMASDER
+175 QKYMQSEER
-184 SLREDAQLVSDIY
+184 SFRQDAQLVSDIY

-209 VLEEQ
+209 ALEEQ
-214 SALWNDDLGFILTMV
+214 SVLWNDDLGFLLTMV

-234 SIRESH
+234 SMREGH
-240 EEIKFLPQFKSDEDL
+240 EAIKLMPQFKSEEDL
-255 DYAKSLLRNSIA
+255 DYAKSLMRYSIA
-267 GYDRIS
+267 SYDRIS
-273 LLLDNSLSNW
+273 LLLDNAMNNW

-290 MDQIILVTA
+290 MDKIILVAA
-299 IVEAENFPSIP
+299 IAEAENFPSIP

-325 STNSSGSFINGVLDR
+325 STESSGGFINGILDK
-340 IIVRLTEEGK
+340 IIARLTDEGK

>member
-1 MGRFLVSTPKVVV
+1 
-14 VPKNKSFPFHAF
+14 
-26 RFTFYLLSLCA
+26 
-37 NINKEKLLD
+37 
-46 VMLSRRV
+46 MLSRRV

-61 VYAHLQCEGATPA
+61 VYAHTQCEGITPVT
-74 ASEKNLIL
+74 SEKNLVL

-129 VENRVV
+129 VENKVIA
-135 VRLAEDENL
+135 RLNEDENL
-144 QAELKRRKLSWKN
+144 QAELKARKLSWAN

-175 LKYMASDER
+175 QKYMLSEER
-184 SLREDAQLVSDIY
+184 SFREDAQLVSDIY

-203 FEPLES
+203 FEPLDR

-214 SALWNDDLGFILTMV
+214 SILWNDDLGYLLTMV

-234 SIRESH
+234 SMREHH
-240 EEIKFLPQFKSDEDL
+240 EVVKLMPQFKSEEDL
-255 DYAKSLLRNSIA
+255 DYAKSLLRNAIG
-267 GYDRIS
+267 GYERIS
-273 LLLDNSLSNW
+273 MLLDNSMQNW

-299 IVEAENFPSIP
+299 IAEAENFPSIP

-325 STNSSGSFINGVLDR
+325 STDSSGSFINGILDK
-340 IIVRLTEEGK
+340 IISQLTDEGK

>member
-1 MGRFLVSTPKVVV
+1 
-14 VPKNKSFPFHAF
+14 
-26 RFTFYLLSLCA
+26 
-37 NINKEKLLD
+37 
-46 VMLSRRV
+46 MLSRRI

-61 VYAHLQCEGATPA
+61 VYAHTQCEGITPV
-74 ASEKNLIL
+74 ASEKNLVT
-82 SIDRAYD
+82 SINKAYD

-129 VENRVV
+129 VDNKVIA
-135 VRLAEDENL
+135 RLVEDEGL
-144 QAELKRRKLSWKN
+144 QAEISARKLSWKDN
-157 HRDLIVAL
+157 RDLIVAL
-165 YNALIRQPFY
+165 YNALVRQPFY
-175 LKYMASDER
+175 MKYMASDDH
-184 SLREDAQLVSDIY
+184 SFREDAQLVSDIY

-209 VLEEQ
+209 ALEAQ
-214 SALWNDDLGFILTMV
+214 SILWNDDLGFILTMV

-234 SIRESH
+234 SMRESH
-240 EEIKFLPQFKSDEDL
+240 EEVKLMEQFKSEDDL
-255 DYAKSLLRNSIA
+255 DYAKTLLRYAIA
-267 GYDRIS
+267 GYERIS
-273 LLLDNSLSNW
+273 LLLDNSLQNW

-290 MDQIILVTA
+290 MDQIILITA
-299 IVEAENFPSIP
+299 IAEAESFPSIP

-325 STNSSGSFINGVLDR
+325 STLSSGGFINGILDR
-340 IIVRLTEEGK
+340 IISQLVDEGK